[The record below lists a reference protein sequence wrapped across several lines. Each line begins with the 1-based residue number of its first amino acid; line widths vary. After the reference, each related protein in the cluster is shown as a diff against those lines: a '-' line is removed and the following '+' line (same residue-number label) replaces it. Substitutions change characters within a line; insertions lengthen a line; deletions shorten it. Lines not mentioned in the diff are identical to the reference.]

1 MNAVKSIYM
10 LVLFVSAYFWLFTMW
25 FLLFK
30 GRDVMKDASEALH
43 IPLDRIRL
51 YHWQMTAMVFVAGAG
66 WCGWL
71 VNLVGRV

>member
-1 MNAVKSIYM
+1 
-10 LVLFVSAYFWLFTMW
+10 
-25 FLLFK
+25 
-30 GRDVMKDASEALH
+30 VMKDASEALH